1 MQIHVYDTHV
11 TTAEGKYLHFDVLVD
26 DSNTANVATF
36 VERYLQTKGIV
47 AATLA
52 SASCQFCHSEAANP
66 EVQQSIHSHGY
77 YILPISGC

>member
-11 TTAEGKYLHFDVLVD
+11 KTAEGKYLHFDVLVD
-26 DSNTANVATF
+26 DKNVSDVGHF

-47 AATLA
+47 AASVA
-52 SASCQFCHSEAANP
+52 SASCQFCHSEAANS
-66 EVQQSIHSHGY
+66 EVQQSIQTHGH